1 MKLDCK
7 FLLDILD
14 LLKVFITF
22 HHISFLFSFE
32 NIGNQIK
39 SFFWTDEAEEKSIKK
54 DLSGDLKA
62 GREPRYEAMRYEAY
76 EGRGDFLNQECKF
89 ETRIYS
95 LAI

>member
-7 FLLDILD
+7 FLPDIKD
-14 LLKVFITF
+14 LLKLFITF
-22 HHISFLFSFE
+22 HHNSFLFSFE

-76 EGRGDFLNQECKF
+76 EGRGDFLIHICSI
-89 ETRIYS
+89 RI
-95 LAI
+95 